1 MTYLS
6 STRILRARRR
16 LWLAGLFC
24 LIMLVGLGGWM
35 PSAFAYPF
43 NQLPSQPGFEAG
55 LILGGAA
62 IDYAS
67 PTIADINRDGQQEI
81 LIGTG
86 DGKVYALTAF
96 GGILW
101 AFDTAS
107 VINPLVRHPGQTM
120 INSAP
125 AVGDID
131 GDGWPDIVVSVGAP
145 ASLIGYNGGMV
156 VLDHQGGLKPGWPQ
170 VTADQI
176 GPGMTGPDG
185 YLDGFWGSPA
195 IGDLDNDGDLEIVA
209 GAWDMRVYAWHHDGR
224 LVNGWPKFVYDTV
237 WSSPA
242 LADLDQDGQLEIIIG
257 ADAHEPSYGGNLWV
271 FRGDGSVVPGFP
283 QFIDQTIF
291 SSPAVVDLDGDG
303 WLDIVVGTGNF
314 NPNRGFA
321 VYAWNR
327 WGGSVP
333 GWPVAT
339 GSYVLSS
346 PAVGDI
352 TGDGQ
357 PEVIVGAN
365 DGKLYAFHGNG
376 RPVSGWPVTVY
387 DNLGNVGPLNYSSPV
402 LANFDGDPLPEIFI
416 NHFCDTVVFDGNG
429 VQLTHVG
436 NAGPSGKP
444 NMYMFNAWCQGTT
457 PAVGDIDG
465 DGRVEV
471 VRGAGVF
478 DATRGVIGNALVY
491 VWETG
496 APALTAPWPMFRR
509 DPAHNALFNNSGSL
523 AARIV
528 SHNLPELMAVG
539 GTHTVEI
546 TVENTGST
554 AWTAASGVHLAATS
568 EDTLVWNQSVP
579 LAPGETIAP
588 GARKTFR
595 FEITAPAIDG
605 YYTTAWR
612 MRRADGTWF
621 GPCARRT
628 VKVGN
633 EPAYYVLSK
642 VYRSDIGSVYPGGLA
657 TPLTPPTNYWNWSQ
671 VQALALTPDFKGYQM
686 LDYQGGVWQ
695 GGNAPAIGGH
705 GFVSGARDIL
715 LRPDGTSYYILDRY
729 GVLTLSSGAPSISPA
744 PATFP
749 AGNARAAVLTP
760 DGAGVYVLGG
770 DGTIHVGGT
779 AQPLANAPYFG
790 ADLARRLVL
799 TADGRGGYVLDSY
812 GRVWPIGDAPPITP
826 NYEFHM
832 GEDWAR
838 DIELTADGKG
848 YYLLDKEGGLHTGGT
863 TVAPTINLTPVWPGQ
878 DVAVDLEVA
887 DSRALDGLIVNPPAV
902 AVQTQPGA
910 PRALTVSVDSRKGTA
925 TPWTATADQG
935 WIRVDPQSGVTPG
948 ALSLTLVPGSLPP
961 GVYQASVTVRGDGQA
976 TVVVPVTMVLVDA
989 RHQVNLPMALR

>member
-1 MTYLS
+1 MARLRLS
-6 STRILRARRR
+6 ASFSPQRRGKSIILILLHGSAGWPHQTAPTR
-16 LWLAGLFC
+16 
-24 LIMLVGLGGWM
+24 
-35 PSAFAYPF
+35 AFPF
-43 NQLPSQPGFEAG
+43 NQLPAQPGFEGG
-55 LILGGAA
+55 LVLSGAA
-62 IDYAS
+62 IEYSS
-67 PTIADINRDGQQEI
+67 PVLADLDKDGLQEI
-81 LIGTG
+81 IIGG
-86 DGKVYALTAF
+86 NDGRVYAIRSD
-96 GGILW
+96 GRILW
-101 AFDTAS
+101 TFDTAS
-107 VINPLVRHPGQTM
+107 VINPLVQRPGQTM

-125 AVGDID
+125 AVGDVD
-131 GDGWPDIVVSVGAP
+131 GDGWPDVIVSVGAP

-156 VLDHQGGLKPGWPQ
+156 VLDHQGGLKSGWPQ
-170 VTADQI
+170 LTADQI
-176 GPGMTGPDG
+176 GPDMTDAEG

-195 IGDLDNDGDLEIVA
+195 VGDLDNDGDLEIIA
-209 GAWDMRVYAWHHDGR
+209 GAWDMRVYAWHHNGQ
-224 LVNGWPKFVYDTV
+224 LVKGWPKFVYDTV

-271 FRGDGSVVPGFP
+271 FRGDGSVVLGFP

-291 SSPAVVDLDGDG
+291 SSPAVADLDGDG
-303 WLDIVVGTGNF
+303 ELDIVVGTGNF

-321 VYAWNR
+321 VYAWDR
-327 WGGSVP
+327 WGRPLP
-333 GWPVAT
+333 GWPAAT
-339 GSYVLSS
+339 GGYVLSS
-346 PAVGDI
+346 PAIGDI
-352 TGDGQ
+352 TGDGR
-357 PEVIVGAN
+357 PEIIVGAN
-365 DGKLYAFHGNG
+365 DGKLYAFHSNG
-376 RPVSGWPVTVY
+376 GRVIGWPVTVY

-402 LANFDGDPLPEIFI
+402 LANFDSDPLPEVFI
-416 NHFCDTVVFDGNG
+416 NHFCDTIVFDGDG
-429 VQLTHVG
+429 TQLTHVG
-436 NAGPSGKP
+436 NADLTGKP
-444 NMYMFNAWCQGTT
+444 NMYIFNAWCQGTT
-457 PAVGDIDG
+457 PAVDDIDR
-465 DGRVEV
+465 DGRIEV
-471 VRGAGVF
+471 VRGAAVY

-509 DPAHNALFNNSGSL
+509 DSAHNALFNNTNSL

-528 SHNLPELMAVG
+528 RHNLPELMAVG
-539 GTHTVEI
+539 GVHTVEI
-546 TVENTGST
+546 TVENTGSA
-554 AWTAASGVHLAATS
+554 AWTATNGVHLAATG
-568 EDTLVWNQSVP
+568 EDTLVGNRSVP

-595 FEITAPAIDG
+595 FEINAPAVDG
-605 YYTTAWR
+605 YYLTAWR

-621 GPCARRT
+621 GPTAQQT

-642 VYRSDIGSVYPGGLA
+642 VDHPDIGSVYPGGLA
-657 TPLTPPTNYWNWSQ
+657 TPLTPPIDYWNWSQ

-705 GFVSGARDIL
+705 GFVPNARDIL

-729 GVLTLSSGAPSISPA
+729 GVLTRSSGAPSISPA

-749 AGNARAAVLTP
+749 AGNARSAVLTP
-760 DGAGVYVLGG
+760 DGAGVYVLGS

-812 GRVWPIGDAPPITP
+812 GRVWPIGDALPITP
-826 NYEFHM
+826 NYEFRM

-863 TVAPTINLTPVWPGQ
+863 AVMPTIPTPFWPGQ

-887 DSRALDGLIVNPPAV
+887 DSRSLDGLIVDPPAV
-902 AVQTQPGA
+902 AVQTQSGA
-910 PRALTVSVDSRKGTA
+910 PHNLTVSVDSRKGGA

-935 WIRVDPQSGVTPG
+935 WISVDPQSGVTPG
-948 ALSLTLVPGSLPP
+948 TLSLTLIPNSLPP
-961 GVYQASVTVRGDGQA
+961 GVYQANVTVRSDGQA
-976 TVVVPVTMVLVDA
+976 TVVVPVTMTLVDA
-989 RHQVNLPMALR
+989 RYQVNLPMALR